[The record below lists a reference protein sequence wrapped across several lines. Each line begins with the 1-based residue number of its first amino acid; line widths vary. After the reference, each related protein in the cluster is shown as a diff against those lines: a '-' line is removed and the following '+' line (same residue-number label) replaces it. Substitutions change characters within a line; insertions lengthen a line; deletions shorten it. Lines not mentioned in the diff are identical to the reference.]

1 MSELKDHYRR
11 FYERGVNAV
20 RNKAD
25 YSVYE
30 SVGEYYEKL
39 VANAPSY
46 YTRFDMAKKR
56 AAFYKYKGIKNLH
69 DNLIEFEGRFTA
81 GGGKVIYAENAAGAL
96 NEIAFILSQHTRKQL
111 LLSSEPILDEIGL
124 EPYLNEKGQDY
135 TMLSLHRLFA
145 PVHPETSENI
155 NKDLIKKLQ
164 AEKFSGNTVNV
175 VDLYKKQSLNKA
187 YDDAISIMA
196 ADSLVADIGGVVFL
210 DQTGELAV
218 QNSFS
223 KVQIVVAGIDRLIS
237 SVTEL
242 ELLNAL
248 KSTHRYGDY
257 LPWNQTIVLGPKQ
270 EGEIDGP
277 EEMYVIWVDNGRSKI
292 MGYKDQRT
300 ILNCIRCG
308 ACEAL
313 CPVFKFV
320 KSKSGENGQEDCDN
334 PLACVSLPIERGF
347 DKYAYLSFACT
358 LCGKCQEVCPVRI
371 PLPELILFNR
381 REAVNRGHGFGLNK
395 SQVKTLKKM
404 FLKRKA
410 MESSYNKFILKAS
423 GIKQEFGAQR
433 VFPDFSQKSFHVLWS
448 EAAGIY
454 TSQNK

>member
-1 MSELKDHYRR
+1 MSGLGDHYKR
-11 FYERGVNAV
+11 FSERSFNAV

-25 YSVYE
+25 YSVFE
-30 SVGEYYEKL
+30 SIGEYYERL
-39 VANAPSY
+39 MESAPSY

-56 AAFYKYKGIKNLH
+56 GAFYKYKGIKNLH
-69 DNLIEFEGRFTA
+69 DNLIEFEGKFTA
-81 GGGKVIYAENAAGAL
+81 GGGKVIYAEDAAGAL
-96 NEIAFILSQHTRKQL
+96 KEIAQILAQHDKSPL
-111 LLSSEPILDEIGL
+111 LLSSEVLLDEIGI
-124 EPYLNEKGQDY
+124 ESYLQSNNRDY

-145 PVHPETSENI
+145 PVHPDSFENI
-155 NKDLIKKLQ
+155 NKTLTQRLQ

-175 VDLYKKQSLNKA
+175 LDLYKKQSLNKA
-187 YDDAISIMA
+187 YGDSVSIMA
-196 ADSLVADIGGVVFL
+196 ADSLVADVGGVVFM
-210 DQTGELAV
+210 DQTGELSI

-223 KVQIVVAGIDRLIS
+223 KIQIVVAGIDRLIS

-242 ELLNAL
+242 ELLNTL
-248 KSTHRYGDY
+248 KSTHRYNDY
-257 LPWNQTIVLGPKQ
+257 LPWNQTIVTGPRQ
-270 EGEIDGP
+270 EGEMDGP
-277 EEMYVIWVDNGRSKI
+277 DEMYVIWVDNGRSRI
-292 MGYKDQRT
+292 MGYKEQRM
-300 ILNCIRCG
+300 ILHCIRCG

-320 KSKSGENGQEDCDN
+320 KSKSPETKEDRDN
-334 PLACVSLPIERGF
+334 PLSCVALPIESGF

-371 PLPELILFNR
+371 PLPELILCNR
-381 REAVNRGHGFGLNK
+381 REAVSRNCGFGLSK
-395 SQVKTLKKM
+395 SQIKTLKKM

-410 MESSYNKFILKAS
+410 MESPYNKFILKAS
-423 GIKQEFGAQR
+423 GLKKECGTQR

>member
-1 MSELKDHYRR
+1 MSGLKDHYKR
-11 FYERGVNAV
+11 FYERGINAV
-20 RNKAD
+20 KNKAD

-30 SVGEYYEKL
+30 SIGEYYEK
-39 VANAPSY
+39 VIGNAPSY

-56 AAFYKYKGIKNLH
+56 AAFYKYKAIKNLH
-69 DNLIEFEGRFTA
+69 DNLIEFEGKFTA
-81 GGGKVIYAENAAGAL
+81 GGGKVIYAEDAAGAL
-96 NEIAFILSQHTRKQL
+96 NEIALILSQHTRKQL
-111 LLSSEPILDEIGL
+111 LLSSEQILDEIGL
-124 EPYLNEKGQDY
+124 EPYLTSKGQNY

-145 PVHPETSENI
+145 PVHPDTFENI
-155 NKDLIKKLQ
+155 NKGLTKKLQ

-175 VDLYKKQSLNKA
+175 LDLYKKQSLNKA
-187 YDDAISIMA
+187 YGNSVSIMA

-210 DQTGELAV
+210 DQTGELAI

-223 KVQIVVAGIDRLIS
+223 KVQIIVAGIDRLIS
-237 SVTEL
+237 SITEL
-242 ELLNAL
+242 ELLNTL
-248 KSTHRYGDY
+248 KSTHRYGDC
-257 LPWNQTIVLGPKQ
+257 LPWNQTIVTGPKQ
-270 EGEIDGP
+270 EREIDGP

-292 MGYKDQRT
+292 MGYKNQRT
-300 ILNCIRCG
+300 VLHCIRCG

-320 KSKSGENGQEDCDN
+320 KSSSGELGKSDRDN
-334 PLACVSLPIERGF
+334 PLSCVTLPIEGGF

-371 PLPELILFNR
+371 PLPELILCNR
-381 REAVNRGHGFGLNK
+381 REAVEKNNGFGLNK
-395 SQVKTLKKM
+395 SQIKTLKKM

-410 MESSYNKFILKAS
+410 MESPYNKFILKAS
-423 GIKQEFGAQR
+423 GIKKEFGTQR

-454 TSQNK
+454 TAQNK